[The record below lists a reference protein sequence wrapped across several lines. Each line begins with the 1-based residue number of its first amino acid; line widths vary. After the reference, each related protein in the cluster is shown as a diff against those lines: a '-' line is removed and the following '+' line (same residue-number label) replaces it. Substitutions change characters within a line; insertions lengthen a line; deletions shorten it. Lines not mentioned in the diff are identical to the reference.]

1 KNFGL
6 NSNENS
12 GISCLFSLPLAMH
25 FTMLFCAFLNRSCYI
40 VIVVLLDKTFRCNNV
55 PTENSCLYGKTIC
68 SFQSMLFSVKM
79 TIVVLLEKGML
90 LNDI

>member
-25 FTMLFCAFLNRSCYI
+25 FTMLFCAFLNRSCYN
-40 VIVVLLDKTFRCNNV
+40 VQTAVFLCMQVVHEDTGCV
-55 PTENSCLYGKTIC
+55 YSYPWHSCLFDFDY
-68 SFQSMLFSVKM
+68 
-79 TIVVLLEKGML
+79 
-90 LNDI
+90 